1 MNHAPRIACT
11 VLFAAAAFAAAAP
24 AFAGGPLAVCQ
35 PGAPFLWPAGGAAI
49 PFNPDQGDLGPLT
62 NAQAVQL
69 VADSFQVWEDVPSAT
84 ATHVN
89 AGLLPLDV
97 DVTNFIPFLFPAAP
111 DGLSAIVFDDD
122 GQIFN
127 LLFGPGSGVLG
138 FAGPEWV
145 DPSDCSILEGLS
157 FLNGPAFTD
166 LTVAF
171 DVMVHEYGH
180 YQNLAHTAVNGQVVL
195 GDTSGPTPSNTFPIP
210 PLAFLIETMYPFYFG
225 PLTGTSTLERDDV
238 AIFST
243 LYPEPG
249 FFSSTGTIAGSV
261 LGPDGGARLS
271 GINVIARNVA
281 DPFVDAASAI
291 SSDFTDDFSQGQPLV
306 GTYTINGLTPGAD
319 YALYIDS
326 IFAGGFS
333 TPPLQTQVEE
343 FYSGAAESDDPSSDD
358 PSTFAAVTPASGVPV
373 TDVDVL
379 HNDFEPGVLPLADD
393 ASTVVFTPKEFRI
406 CGRRWDFAFVNSNGS
421 VSFDFHDNSPVDNV
435 PAFLGGPPRIAGLW
449 TDLDPSA
456 GGTVSFDRTLFTLT
470 VRFTDVPEFGGVD
483 PNSFDIKLLRL
494 GSLASIA
501 EIDYGDL
508 AALNGIAGVSC
519 GGDATT
525 GTEPETNLIR
535 FGSLGF
541 HAVRSTGA
549 VYENFDADD
558 VDLANTRLFFTLLPF

>member
-1 MNHAPRIACT
+1 MNHTARTAFT
-11 VLFAAAAFAAAAP
+11 VLFAAAAIAAAAP

-35 PGAPFLWPAGGAAI
+35 PGQPFLWPAGGADI

-69 VADSFQVWEDVPSAT
+69 VADSFQVWGDIPTAT
-84 ATHVN
+84 ATHLN
-89 AGLLPLDV
+89 AGLLPVDV
-97 DVTNFIPFLFPAAP
+97 DVTNFIPFLIPAAP

-127 LLFGPGSGVLG
+127 LLFGPGSGILG

-145 DPSDCSILEGLS
+145 NPADCSILEGLS
-157 FLNGPAFTD
+157 FLNGPAFTN
-166 LTVAF
+166 LTVAR
-171 DVMVHEYGH
+171 DVMVHEFGH

-195 GDTSGPTPSNTFPIP
+195 GDTSGPSPFNTFPIP

-225 PLTGTSTLERDDV
+225 PLTGTSTVERDDI

-249 FFSSTGTIAGSV
+249 FFSSTGTISGAV
-261 LGPDGGARLS
+261 LVPDGGAGLT

-291 SSDFTDDFSQGQPLV
+291 SSDFTDDFSQGQPFV

-326 IFAGGFS
+326 VFAGGFS

-343 FYSGAAESDDPSSDD
+343 FYSGAGESGDPASDD
-358 PSTFAAVTPASGVPV
+358 PSTFAAIAPAAGVPL
-373 TDVDVL
+373 TGVDVL
-379 HNDFEPGVLPLADD
+379 HNDFEPAILPLDDD
-393 ASTVVFTPKEFRI
+393 ASTVVFTPREFRI
-406 CGRRWDFAFVNSNGS
+406 CGKRWDFAFINSNGS
-421 VSFDFHDNSPVDNV
+421 VSFDFHDNSPVQTV

-456 GGTVSFDRTLFTLT
+456 GGTVSFDRSLFTLT
-470 VRFTDVPEFGGVD
+470 VSFTDVPEFGGVD

-494 GSLASIA
+494 GGLASIA
-501 EIDYGDL
+501 EIDYGDV

-525 GTEPETNLIR
+525 GNEPETNLVN
-535 FGSLGF
+535 FGTLGL
-541 HAVRSTGA
+541 HTVRANGA

-558 VDLANTRLFFTLLPF
+558 VDLANTKVFFTLLPF